1 MPGNVEKFS
10 IKEKGK
16 MMPERKKADFI
27 KIRAQNSEQSSPQ
40 NKREVAQGRTSSIP
54 GLTTKLYS
62 KRSDANLEVRQRTW
76 ERKPKPADHV
86 ASTSRERQLN
96 TARQYWRRM
105 QYSASLSNP
114 SRRAFSAGQRE
125 RLALVG
131 GADPEESSSQQQPSQ
146 DTREVLQDQYDQ
158 LQSTIKESEIAL
170 RDENLYGPARDVVQ
184 ENLEKFKSARDELTE
199 DLKTPERKQYEDFSR
214 KTLRSMR

>member
-1 MPGNVEKFS
+1 MPDNVEKS
-10 IKEKGK
+10 LIKEKGK
-16 MMPERKKADFI
+16 MTPERKKADFI
-27 KIRAQNSEQSSPQ
+27 KIRAQSSERSSLQ

-105 QYSASLSNP
+105 QYSASASNP
-114 SRRAFSAGQRE
+114 SRRAFSAGQKE
-125 RLALVG
+125 IPALAG
-131 GADPEESSSQQQPSQ
+131 GADPEDTTSQQQ
-146 DTREVLQDQYDQ
+146 Q
-158 LQSTIKESEIAL
+158 LQAAYDSLQTTIKESEISL
-170 RDENLYGPARDVVQ
+170 RDENLYGPVRDVVQ
-184 ENLEKFKSARDELTE
+184 ENLEIFKSARDELSE
-199 DLKTPERKQYEDFSR
+199 DLKTPEQKQREESR
-214 KTLRSMR
+214 RNTLRSMR

>member
-1 MPGNVEKFS
+1 MTGNVEKFS

-16 MMPERKKADFI
+16 MMPERKKTDFI
-27 KIRAQNSEQSSPQ
+27 KIRAQSSERSSPQ

-54 GLTTKLYS
+54 SLTTKLYS
-62 KRSDANLEVRQRTW
+62 KRSDANPEVRQRTW

-105 QYSASLSNP
+105 QYSASASNP

-125 RLALVG
+125 RPALAG
-131 GADPEESSSQQQPSQ
+131 GADPEESSSQQQQ
-146 DTREVLQDQYDQ
+146 LQDAYDS
-158 LQSTIKESEIAL
+158 LQNTIKESEIAL
-170 RDENLYGPARDVVQ
+170 RDENLYGPVRDVVQ
-184 ENLEKFKSARDELTE
+184 ENLEKFKSARDELSE
-199 DLKTPERKQYEDFSR
+199 DLKTPERKLYEEFS
-214 KTLRSMR
+214 KMTLRSMR